1 MPALKTQR
9 LSHFQAARL
18 RVQMTGSVLPKLCR
32 VMNSALKQHPHVW
45 FCFHVLGEVVLNF
58 PLSNETTS

>member
-18 RVQMTGSVLPKLCR
+18 RVQMTGSVLPKLRR
-32 VMNSALKQHPHVW
+32 VMNSALKQHPRVW
-45 FCFHVLGEVVLNF
+45 FFFHVLGRLF
-58 PLSNETTS
+58 